1 MRSLAMGL
9 LSLMSLT
16 MAARAEVAPW
26 GMQAA
31 PANEAADAVPIRLGR
46 PVPIA
51 APQEETPA
59 PPMPAFHSSYASP
72 IIRGQSPDV
81 PPVAPPPPP
90 PPPPG
95 GGVPPFPGGLP
106 GGEEPYN
113 CGVVA
118 KESKGI
124 FHGFFSQCWDD
135 TKKWCQNL
143 PSELSGAFQPGAGRG
158 IFQSDHKFDNFISPL
173 TNPFLF
179 EDPRALTEVR
189 PIFMWQQTPSN
200 NPVFHGGDNIFVGA
214 QFRLAITDWLSV
226 VVNKM
231 GGTWMEVHDPVNP
244 AFNSHVGFS
253 ELWLGPKITFL
264 RDDSCGTL
272 MAAGVTFQIPTGPAS
287 VFQDT
292 GSLSIDPYF
301 SFGQNFLRSFTYG
314 SFNFLNTTGYAFRT
328 DDQRS
333 EYFHTSF
340 HLDFDV
346 GNFHRIYPLV
356 ELNWFHYTRNGHPQ
370 TLGFEGADLFNF
382 GSNNAGRDDLNIA
395 VGARYKF
402 TENIQMGAGIQWGLL
417 NQVHSLEGF
426 RVTAD
431 LIIRY

>member
-9 LSLMSLT
+9 VSLIWLT
-16 MAARAEVAPW
+16 AAAHAEVVPW
-26 GMQAA
+26 GLPAA
-31 PANEAADAVPIRLGR
+31 AIQTADASPIRLGR
-46 PVPIA
+46 PEPIV
-51 APQEETPA
+51 APLDEVSPPA
-59 PPMPAFHSSYASP
+59 QATVSHASP
-72 IIRGQSPDV
+72 IIRGQSPDI
-81 PPVAPPPPP
+81 PPVAPPPP

-95 GGVPPFPGGLP
+95 GGVPPFPGGGLV

-118 KESKGI
+118 KESKGV
-124 FHGFFSQCWDD
+124 FHGFFGNCWDN
-135 TKKWCQNL
+135 TKKWFENVPASL
-143 PSELSGAFQPGAGRG
+143 GSVFQPGAGKA
-158 IFQSDHKFDNFISPL
+158 IFQSDHQFDAFISPL
-173 TNPFLF
+173 SNPFLF

-200 NPVFHGGDNIFVGA
+200 NPVFHGGDNFFLGS

-226 VVNKM
+226 VVNKF

-244 AFNSHVGFS
+244 AFGSHDGFS

-264 RDDSCGTL
+264 RNDSTCTL
-272 MAAGVTFQIPTGPAS
+272 MAAGLTFQIPTGS
-287 VFQDT
+287 DKVFQGT

-301 SFGQNFLRSFTYG
+301 SFAQGFLRSFTYG
-314 SFNFLNTTGYAFRT
+314 SFNFMNTTGYAFRT
-328 DDQRS
+328 DNERS

-356 ELNWFHYTRNGHPQ
+356 ELNWFYYGQNGHPLN
-370 TLGFEGADLFNF
+370 LGFEGADLFNF
-382 GSNNAGRDDLNIA
+382 GSNNAGRSDLNIA

-417 NQVHSLEGF
+417 NPVHSLEGF
-426 RVTAD
+426 RVTVD
-431 LIIRY
+431 LILRY

>member
-9 LSLMSLT
+9 VSLVWL
-16 MAARAEVAPW
+16 AAAAHAEVVPW
-26 GMQAA
+26 GSPVPA
-31 PANEAADAVPIRLGR
+31 PQTLDASLIRLGR
-46 PVPIA
+46 PEPIIAPLDDVP
-51 APQEETPA
+51 PPA
-59 PPMPAFHSSYASP
+59 QATVSHASP
-72 IIRGQSPDV
+72 IIRGQSPDI
-81 PPVAPPPPP
+81 PPVAPPPP

-95 GGVPPFPGGLP
+95 GGVPPFPGGGLV

-113 CGVVA
+113 CGVVG
-118 KESKGI
+118 KETKG
-124 FHGFFSQCWDD
+124 HGFFGHCWDS
-135 TKKWCQNL
+135 TKKWFENV
-143 PSELSGAFQPGAGRG
+143 PSSLGSVFQPGAGKA
-158 IFQSDHKFDNFISPL
+158 IFQSDHQFDAFISPL
-173 TNPFLF
+173 SNPFLF

-200 NPVFHGGDNIFVGA
+200 NPVFHGGDNFFLGS
-214 QFRLAITDWLSV
+214 QFRLAFTDWLSV
-226 VVNKM
+226 VVNKF

-244 AFNSHVGFS
+244 AFGSHDGFS

-264 RDDSCGTL
+264 RNDSTCTL
-272 MAAGVTFQIPTGPAS
+272 MAAGLTFQIPTGPDK
-287 VFQDT
+287 VFQGT

-301 SFGQNFLRSFTYG
+301 SFAQGFLRSFTYG
-314 SFNFLNTTGYAFRT
+314 SFNFMNTTGYAFRT
-328 DDQRS
+328 DNERS